1 MNAGLFILGQP
12 SQPGAARVGNM
23 GMGSVE
29 CRPGQGGTLGPW
41 HGAPDPNCP
50 AGLQIP
56 QAQLPKF
63 SNVFQSRL
71 TLQSSHPGCGA
82 GPGTGVIPLGTK
94 TFFSSHERLALP
106 PPLPTVGR
114 RRQRSPWG
122 EKPYHLKWVCR
133 FILAKPGGQARMGV
147 NTDPDKWLIGLQ
159 PSHPN
164 PGSGPVSAHSWW
176 AQAAP
181 PHKCLIC
188 LITSLLSFN
197 HTFSLLP

>member
-1 MNAGLFILGQP
+1 MGELGHRGPQLQFLLRCVAALGLSFPTHTRRLLSQNPRKSKQEMNAGLFILGWP

-147 NTDPDKWLIGLQ
+147 NTDPDK
-159 PSHPN
+159 
-164 PGSGPVSAHSWW
+164 
-176 AQAAP
+176 
-181 PHKCLIC
+181 
-188 LITSLLSFN
+188 
-197 HTFSLLP
+197 